1 MPGLWDPVLY
11 LNEGPLSLVTRGGLP
26 GVRAEPSV
34 NAKVALMSGEGL
46 EFIVGQRD
54 EVDLVRDVPQDL
66 VDADGERNKL
76 AVGQV
81 CSKKDKDR
89 SEP

>member
-34 NAKVALMSGEGL
+34 NAKVALMSGGYRSL
-46 EFIVGQRD
+46 WSCFRKSSALSDPTSSSKAIFSSW
-54 EVDLVRDVPQDL
+54 VR
-66 VDADGERNKL
+66 
-76 AVGQV
+76 
-81 CSKKDKDR
+81 KK
-89 SEP
+89 